1 MTRGVWTLI
10 IVVSACAASGP
21 AWAAEA
27 EPWLGRLFGR
37 LHPTVVHFPIALL
50 LTAALVEA
58 VSLIRRRPVAGNTA
72 FVCLGLGAAGAVVA
86 ALMGWQAG
94 EYSDFTGRAAEMLE
108 THFWLG
114 VGTASGSTVVAGL
127 CWALRRQSDV
137 WLRRAYLTGLLAC
150 GVAVSFG
157 GHYGGMLVFGD
168 DHLTSAIPF
177 LRAAPISLAGHEPS
191 GPVDFERD
199 VLPIFE
205 SSCFSCHGPE
215 KQKGELRLDAR
226 HLTIGG
232 AKSGKA
238 VIPGDGEHSTVVR
251 RMLALDNEKAMPQN
265 EDSLPPEQIAIIKA
279 WIDQGAIWPDTATV
293 ADATIQE
300 HWAYVKPEQA
310 PLPPVENSEW
320 VNNPIDAYVLAR
332 MEAEGLAPSLE
343 AERAILIRR
352 LSFDL
357 IGLPPTPEEVDAF
370 VNDTSPDSYA
380 VVVDRLLG
388 SQHYGERWAVPWLD
402 AARYADSNG
411 YQRDETRSS
420 WPFRDWV
427 IKALNHDMPF
437 DQFTIEQVAGD
448 LLPYSKRQQ
457 KIATGFHRGSPVNL
471 EGGADPEEYRVAQ
484 VLDRT
489 NVTGTVW
496 LGSTIECAQ
505 CHNHPYD
512 PFTQREYY
520 QLFSYF
526 NNTPIETRYGTNGV
540 EVHLIG
546 PWLTLQR
553 SKFREVK
560 TLVMTELEEPRTTH
574 LLKRGSFLNP
584 GEQVEAGT
592 PASLPPMPP
601 DAPPNRLAL
610 AHWLVSPENPL
621 TARVT
626 VNRMWAEFFG
636 SGLVETV
643 EDFGANGDSPSHPK
657 LLDWLA
663 VEFVEQG
670 WSMKRMHRLIVAS
683 ATYRQMSRTNP
694 ELVKRDPKNRLYAR
708 GPRLRLTAEMIR
720 DNALSI
726 AGRLNDQLFGP
737 PVFPEQPA
745 GMWKAI
751 AGQFSVNPF
760 YPTSLGKSLYRR
772 SIYTVW
778 RRTALYPSFA
788 NFDAPSRSSTC
799 VQRQR
804 SNSPLQAL
812 TLMNDPVYAKLAM
825 HLAIRIMAE
834 PDMNDSNER
843 IEFAFRLAVARHP
856 SSQEAA
862 LLQDLYQRE
871 FDRNKESPETARELG
886 VALDVPKWIPVE
898 QWAAWYYVSSTLLN
912 LDETITR
919 G

>member
-1 MTRGVWTLI
+1 MTRGTWTLI
-10 IVVSACAASGP
+10 IVATAFVASGP
-21 AWAAEA
+21 AWAVEA

-58 VSLIRRRPVAGNTA
+58 ASLIRRRPVAGNTA

-127 CWALRRQSDV
+127 CWAQRSQPDM

-150 GVAVSFG
+150 SVAVSFS

-177 LRAAPISLAGHEPS
+177 LRAAPISLADHEPS

-205 SSCFSCHGPE
+205 ESCFSCHGPE

-226 HLTIGG
+226 HLTIEG

-265 EDSLPPEQIAIIKA
+265 EDRLPAKQIAIIKA

-293 ADATIQE
+293 ADATIQD

-310 PLPPVENSEW
+310 PLPSVGNSEW
-320 VNNPIDAYVLAR
+320 IRNPIDAYVLAR
-332 MEAEGLAPSLE
+332 LEAEGLAPSPE
-343 AERAILIRR
+343 AERAILLRR

-357 IGLPPTPEEVDAF
+357 IGLPPTIKEVDAF
-370 VNDTSPDSYA
+370 VNDASPNAYA
-380 VVVDRLLG
+380 SVVDRLLA
-388 SQHYGERWAVPWLD
+388 SPRYGERWAVPWLD

-427 IKALNHDMPF
+427 IRALNHDMPF
-437 DQFTIEQVAGD
+437 DQFTIEQIAGD
-448 LLPYSKRQQ
+448 LLPDSTRDQQ
-457 KIATGFHRGSPVNL
+457 IATGFHRGSPVNL

-496 LGSTIECAQ
+496 LGSTLECAQ

-520 QLFSYF
+520 GVFSYF
-526 NNTPIETRYGTNGV
+526 NNTEIETKFGTNRV

-546 PWLTLQR
+546 PWLTWQSR
-553 SKFREVK
+553 GHREVK
-560 TLVMTELEEPRTTH
+560 TLVMTELEEPRATH

-584 GEQVEAGT
+584 GERVEAGT
-592 PASLPPMPP
+592 PSALPPMPP
-601 DAPPNRLAL
+601 TAVPNRLAL
-610 AHWLVSPENPL
+610 ARWLVSPENPL

-636 SGLVETV
+636 QGIVETV
-643 EDFGANGDSPSHPK
+643 EDFGANGEPPSHPE

-663 VEFVEQG
+663 VEFEEQA
-670 WSMKRMHRLIVAS
+670 WSMKQMHRLIVAS
-683 ATYRQMSRTNP
+683 ATYRQESKMNT
-694 ELVKRDPKNRLYAR
+694 ELLERDPQNRLFAR

-726 AGRLNDQLFGP
+726 AGRLNDRLFGP

-751 AGQFSVNPF
+751 AGQLSVNPF
-760 YPTSLGKSLYRR
+760 YPTSRGKERYRR

-788 NFDAPSRSSTC
+788 NFDAPGRSAVC
-799 VQRQR
+799 VRRQR

-812 TLMNDPVYAKLAM
+812 TLMNDPVYADLATILAM
-825 HLAIRIMAE
+825 RIMKE
-834 PDMNDSNER
+834 PGLNSLSER
-843 IEFAFRLAVARHP
+843 IEFGFRLAVARHP
-856 SSQEAA
+856 NSRETD
-862 LLQDLYQRE
+862 LLLGLYQRE
-871 FDRNKESPETARELG
+871 LDRNRSDPTAARKLAATFKVRSRFS
-886 VALDVPKWIPVE
+886 VAK
-898 QWAAWYYVSSTLLN
+898 WAAWYYVSSSLLN